1 MKRVNHS
8 ILPKQHPRKKS
19 IVRSVHNSFYE
30 RGNRATEVLPQTDT
44 YRFLPYAGK
53 EYGFAYAS
61 AWDIDQI
68 SKSSSDES
76 SGDR

>member
-19 IVRSVHNSFYE
+19 AGVRSVHNSFYE
-30 RGNRATEVLPQTDT
+30 RGNLATEATPQTDT
-44 YRFLPYAGK
+44 SGFLPYAGK

-61 AWDIDQI
+61 AWNIDLI

-76 SGDR
+76 QD